1 MICTYEHIQ
10 IIVDDECYM
19 GKDGQLTEC
28 ADFGKNN
35 IDEHKELL
43 RTIHLRDC
51 LVKLA
56 TKMKLW
62 TTAMLD

>member
-1 MICTYEHIQ
+1 MQTKIHTMICTYEYIQ

-35 IDEHKELL
+35 KY
-43 RTIHLRDC
+43 R
-51 LVKLA
+51 
-56 TKMKLW
+56 
-62 TTAMLD
+62 

>member
-1 MICTYEHIQ
+1 MICTYEYIQ

-35 IDEHKELL
+35 IDEHK
-43 RTIHLRDC
+43 TINLRD
-51 LVKLA
+51 LRKQIGN
-56 TKMKLW
+56 
-62 TTAMLD
+62 